1 MAECSEIEAGGEVR
15 TVKDTTAR
23 QGVATN
29 AAAIEAI
36 NEKIIDRYST
46 SPVKTNKIWI
56 DDKPIYRLVI
66 HSTSFPI
73 SLPANIDNIV
83 SLSAM
88 IDTKNDLFSRRWTTA
103 AATPYVRNS
112 DEYNAYV
119 LNVNSSK
126 TEVSLT
132 TMGGGGNMELYDCYI
147 TLEYTRVTD

>member
-23 QGVATN
+23 QGVAAN
-29 AAAIEAI
+29 ATAIEVI

-66 HSTSFPI
+66 HSTSFPV
-73 SLPANIDNIV
+73 SLPANIGDIV
-83 SLSAM
+83 SLSAI
-88 IDTKNDLFSRRWTTA
+88 IDVKNNLFSRRWTMA
-103 AATPYVRNS
+103 APAPYIRTS

-119 LNVNSSK
+119 LSVNSSK

-132 TMGGGGNMELYDCYI
+132 TMGGGGNMELYDCYV